1 MTDLFNLLSRVIDL
15 LTWAIIARAI
25 LSWFAVS
32 PKNPISVFLTQVT
45 EPFLAPVRRFIP
57 RTGTLDLAP
66 FVAIVLL
73 QFVVKWLLALLL
85 VRPG

>member
-1 MTDLFNLLSRVIDL
+1 VIDL

-32 PKNPISVFLTQVT
+32 PKNPISVFLTRVT

-57 RTGTLDLAP
+57 RTGMLDLVP
-66 FVAIVLL
+66 FAAIVLL
-73 QFVVKWLLALLL
+73 QFLLKGLLAFLLN
-85 VRPG
+85 RPG

>member
-1 MTDLFNLLSRVIDL
+1 MTDLFILLSRVIDL

-25 LSWFAVS
+25 LSWFTVS
-32 PKNPISVFLTQVT
+32 PVNPISVFLTRVT
-45 EPFLAPVRRFIP
+45 EPVLAPVRRYIP